1 MIFHEQ
7 FIKGLYLIEP
17 EKQTDERG
25 FFARMFCEKDFASKG
40 LVSNFIQSSIAFNSK
55 KGTLRGMHFQ
65 IAPHEETKIVRCT
78 RGAIFD
84 VVVDLRPNSPT
95 FYKWFSVKLCP
106 ENRYMLYI
114 PKGLAH
120 GFQTLEDHT
129 EVFYQMDHPYH
140 PDSARGIRWDDPVMG
155 ITWPL
160 PVSVISNKDQTFSR
174 VQ

>member
-1 MIFHEQ
+1 MIFQEQ

-17 EKQTDERG
+17 EKQIDERG
-25 FFARMFCEKDFASKG
+25 FFARIFCEKDFASKG
-40 LVSNFIQSSIAFNSK
+40 LDSNFIQSSIAFNFK

-65 IAPHEETKIVRCT
+65 MAPHEETKIVRCT

-95 FYKWFSVKLCP
+95 LYKWFSIKLCP

-129 EVFYQMDHPYH
+129 EVFYQMAHPYN
-140 PDSARGIRWDDPVMG
+140 PDSARGIRWDDPAIG

-160 PVSVISNKDQTFSR
+160 PVSVISNKDQTFSWI
-174 VQ
+174 